1 MLNIHSLVPVIV
13 SESALSSNWTA
24 SASDSPGWHSR
35 QKLALGGLKKL
46 YNAVPQQS
54 APATPATSDKQAVI
68 TLFLVSW
75 DEDLGHTRKLLLWA
89 PVPCGGC
96 LGSSPSSSSSCWAIL
111 VSQFPQR
118 QAPSTH
124 KHGLCPSQIFPRQ
137 AEQSME
143 SNPCPGINNSST
155 IGKKKAILR

>member
-96 LGSSPSSSSSCWAIL
+96 LGCSPSSSSSCWAIL
-111 VSQFPQR
+111 LCHSSHR
-118 QAPSTH
+118 DRHQAHTNMGCAHH
-124 KHGLCPSQIFPRQ
+124 KSFQGK
-137 AEQSME
+137 QSKAWRAI
-143 SNPCPGINNSST
+143 PVLVST
-155 IGKKKAILR
+155 IRPP